1 MAAKTGKIAPITLS
15 ELELRR
21 AQLNEKAARL
31 RERQAATV
39 STSPSCLALARE
51 IRATQTRADDY
62 GRILE
67 ALRLAELA

>member
-1 MAAKTGKIAPITLS
+1 MAAKTRKLEPITIA

-21 AQLNEKAARL
+21 AQLTEKAARL

-39 STSPSCLALARE
+39 STSPACLALGRE
-51 IRATQTRADDY
+51 VRAVQQRAEDY